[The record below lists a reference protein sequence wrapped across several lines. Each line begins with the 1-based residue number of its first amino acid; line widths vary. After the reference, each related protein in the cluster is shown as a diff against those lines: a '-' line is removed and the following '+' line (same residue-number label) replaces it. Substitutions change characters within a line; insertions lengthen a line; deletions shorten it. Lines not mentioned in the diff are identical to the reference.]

1 LAGYIRPDGA
11 DAAKPPMAQRGSPM
25 MTGTRALETE
35 ERKRRLLDAAV
46 ALAAEGGYD
55 AVQMRDVAARAEVA
69 LGTLYRHY
77 ASKDQLLLAAM
88 AQQAATLRERLVQ
101 RPPRGATAAARVA
114 DVLRRA
120 SRALERDPRV
130 TKAMLNAMSSQDED
144 AIPVKAEIDATLR
157 SIIADAIAP
166 PSPTNRSHGASNI
179 DDIVAVLGAVWFAEL
194 TYWTNGLTSAPVMSD
209 NLARAASLVL

>member
-1 LAGYIRPDGA
+1 
-11 DAAKPPMAQRGSPM
+11 
-25 MTGTRALETE
+25 MTGTRAAETAA
-35 ERKRRLLDAAV
+35 RKVRLLAAAT

-101 RPPRGATAAARVA
+101 RPPNGDTPAARVS

-120 SRALERDPRV
+120 SHSLERSPLV
-130 TKAMLNAMSSQDED
+130 TKAMLAAMSSAEEA
-144 AIPVKAEIDATLR
+144 AIPLKLEIDTTLR
-157 SIIADAIAP
+157 AIIADVV
-166 PSPTNRSHGASNI
+166 
-179 DDIVAVLGAVWFAEL
+179 DDGHCTRFADLDGIVRVLGSVWFAEL
-194 TYWTNGLTSAPVMSD
+194 TYWSNGLNPSSSMGD
-209 NLARAASLVL
+209 NLASAAQLLLG